1 MGTGVPCLFD
11 GAPYTADRSVP
22 DSREPGFRRS
32 GARDPARLRSS
43 RSLEHAARLKVP
55 GEASDMSAE
64 TRSDPTAPRRTPGGG
79 EEPATASGSRKS
91 KRRRPLG
98 RGDTPFD
105 RFLREHREAGTLRR
119 LTGLRGASNR
129 VAASHLIRAWRD
141 RPVLYVTPHSRASD
155 TAILALRGLLGERPE
170 ASRIHSFPRHDTLP
184 FDRFSPQPFLV
195 SQRMQVLHR
204 LIERPSSDTT
214 RRPGTAP
221 DPDPIIVAPRSA
233 LALRVPSRQDLRKA
247 TERISVG
254 ESVDRDALV
263 TRLVGRG
270 YQRMAL
276 VEEPGEVAVRGDVID
291 VFPPQLDRPVRI
303 ELWGDEVD
311 SIRRFDPASQRS
323 ETKSSTVLL
332 PPPRELLF
340 DREDIIERSEEI
352 RSLGLEQGVPA
363 TEIDALIDSLLRGS
377 IPPGAESLAPLIQP
391 ERETVFDYLPADTLV
406 LLEEPE
412 EGASRLEQIVAEV
425 GDHLEA
431 AKGARLTVPVEGL
444 MLSAD
449 QVEAALDDRQPIRIE
464 RIDIEV
470 AADEIGRHRIQ
481 TGTHDDLR
489 RELATSRSQEH
500 ALSPLA
506 DRCREWLGEGWRV
519 VLACHSLSNAVRLR
533 TLLADYGLDGPIA
546 TDPRPVW
553 HWSMPGRLE
562 FRVVDLTEG
571 FVWPGQSLAIVTDE
585 EALGI
590 RERRRT
596 RTGWREG
603 QKLDGIAQLA
613 PGDFLVH
620 ADHGIGIY
628 RGLVELNAGGTSS
641 ELLAI
646 EYLGSD
652 KLFLPVDRLSR
663 VQRYGAADGVKP
675 RIDKLGGE
683 TWQKTRRRVKA
694 SLRNMAGELLAL
706 HAAREL
712 APGHAFSPR
721 DEAMIEFEAG
731 FPYEETPDQMAAID
745 EVFADMQRPKP
756 MDRLVCGDV
765 GYGKTEVAIRAALRA
780 ALDGKQVAILTPTTV
795 LCQQHFENFQ
805 KRFENQPVRVDMLSR
820 FCTPKQ
826 SRETL
831 EGLATGAVDI
841 VIATH
846 RILHKKVQ
854 WKDLGLLI
862 VDEEQRFGV
871 AHKERI
877 KKLKK
882 TVDVLT
888 LTATPI
894 PRTLQMA
901 FTGIRDLSVIETP
914 PVDRLAIRT
923 QVCRFDEGLI
933 REAIL
938 REIGRGG
945 QVFFLHNRVRTIDA
959 MREMLARVVP
969 EVRVMVAHGQM
980 KERELEDRIHAFLRE
995 EADVLLCTT
1004 IIESGVD
1011 MPNVNTILVNRADA
1025 MGLAQLY
1032 QLRGRVGR
1040 SARRA
1045 YAYLLVPT
1053 QIGALS
1059 GDARK
1064 RLEAIQDLSE
1074 LGAGFRLANLDLEIR
1089 GAGDLLGSEQS
1100 GNLRSV
1106 GYETYM
1112 EMLEETIEELRG
1124 QVHEE
1129 WIDPEIKLP
1138 VVGRLP
1144 ETYVPDVSQRL
1155 VLYKRL
1161 SSAHDENEVALIRDE
1176 LLDRFGRL
1184 PAEAANLIEV
1194 ILLKIA
1200 ARRLG
1205 IVRIEMLRGEFVL
1218 QVAPKSQID
1227 PERLVRLL
1235 SHARGG
1241 LRVTPEQ
1248 RLIAKAPGPEGGAEA
1263 LFDAARTLLRKL
1275 SGK

>member
-1 MGTGVPCLFD
+1 
-11 GAPYTADRSVP
+11 
-22 DSREPGFRRS
+22 
-32 GARDPARLRSS
+32 
-43 RSLEHAARLKVP
+43 
-55 GEASDMSAE
+55 MSAE
-64 TRSDPTAPRRTPGGG
+64 AKADSSMAKG
-79 EEPATASGSRKS
+79 SGSGGS
-91 KRRRPLG
+91 NPPKRRGAVR

-105 RFLREHREAGTLRR
+105 RFVRDEREKGRLTR

-129 VAASHLIRAWRD
+129 VAASHLIRAHGD
-141 RPVLYVTPHSRASD
+141 GPVLYVTAHSRAAD
-155 TAILALRGLLGERPE
+155 AAALALRGLLGDREDATRIRP
-170 ASRIHSFPRHDTLP
+170 FPRHDTLP

-195 SQRMQVLHR
+195 SQRMEILH
-204 LIERPSSDTT
+204 LLDQCLLGGDEV
-214 RRPGTAP
+214 A
-221 DPDPIIVAPRSA
+221 PIIIAPRSA
-233 LALRVPSRQDLRKA
+233 LALRLPSRQKLRA
-247 TERISVG
+247 STQRVSVA
-254 ESVDRDALV
+254 ESLDRDVLV
-263 TRLVGRG
+263 AKLVGLG

-276 VEEPGEVAVRGDVID
+276 VEEPGEVAVRGDIVD
-291 VFPPQLDRPVRI
+291 VFPPHLPKPLRI
-303 ELWGDEVD
+303 ELWGDEID
-311 SIRRFDPASQRS
+311 SIRSFDPASQRS
-323 ETKSSTVLL
+323 QTKCSTALL

-340 DREDIIERSEEI
+340 DREDIIEHSDEI
-352 RSLGLEQGVPA
+352 RARAKTQGIASAEVD
-363 TEIDALIDSLLRGS
+363 TLIDSLLRGHL
-377 IPPGAESLAPLIQP
+377 PAGTESLAPLIAP
-391 ERETVFDYLPADTLV
+391 DLESFFDYLPDDTLV
-406 LLEEPE
+406 LVEEPD
-412 EGASRLEQIVAEV
+412 EGAVRLEKIFGEIASNL
-425 GDHLEA
+425 DA
-431 AKGARLTVPVEGL
+431 AAGERLTVPIESL
-444 MLSAD
+444 LLSAD
-449 QVEAALDDRQPIRIE
+449 DVSAALDASSAIRIE
-464 RIDIEV
+464 RLDIEQSLG
-470 AADEIGRHRIQ
+470 ETGRHRVETQ
-481 TGTHDDLR
+481 TQDELR
-489 RELATSRSQEH
+489 RDLATSRSLEH
-500 ALSPLA
+500 ALTPLV
-506 DRCREWLGEGWRV
+506 DRCRDWLSDRWRV
-519 VLACHSLSNAVRLR
+519 VIACGSLSSAERLR
-533 TLLADYGLDGPIA
+533 TLLGEYELEGQVA

-553 HWSMPGRLE
+553 YWSLPGRLE
-562 FRVVDLTEG
+562 FRVVDLTAG
-571 FVWPGQSLAIVTDE
+571 FVWPEQALAVVTDE
-585 EALGI
+585 EIFGV
-590 RERRRT
+590 RERRKS

-628 RGLVELNAGGTSS
+628 RGLMELKAGGAAS

-646 EYLGSD
+646 EYLGAD

-683 TWQKTRRRVKA
+683 TWEKTKGKVQK
-694 SLRNMAGELLAL
+694 SLRNMAGELLSL

-712 APGHAFSPR
+712 APGFSFSER
-721 DEAMIEFEAG
+721 DTALEEFEAG
-731 FPYEETPDQMAAID
+731 FEYEETPDQMAAID
-745 EVFADMQRPKP
+745 DVLADMALSKP

-805 KRFENQPVRVDMLSR
+805 ERFKDQPIQVDMLSR
-820 FCTPKQ
+820 FCLPKEA
-826 SRETL
+826 RATL
-831 EGLATGAVDI
+831 EGLATGRVDV

-846 RILHKKVQ
+846 RILQKNVH
-854 WKDLGLLI
+854 WNDLGLLV

-877 KKLKK
+877 KKIKK

-938 REIGRGG
+938 REIRRGG

-959 MREMLARVVP
+959 MHEMLSRIVP
-969 EVRVMVAHGQM
+969 EVKIMVAHGQM
-980 KERELEDRIHAFLRE
+980 KERQLEDRIHGFLRK

-1025 MGLAQLY
+1025 LGLAQLY

-1040 SARRA
+1040 SPRRA

-1053 QIGALS
+1053 ELGSLS
-1059 GDARK
+1059 GDAQK

-1112 EMLEETIEELRG
+1112 EMLEETIEELSG
-1124 QVHEE
+1124 QAHEE

-1144 ETYVPDVSQRL
+1144 EDYVPDVSQRL

-1161 SSAHDENEVALIRDE
+1161 SSARDENEVALIRDE

-1184 PAEAANLIEV
+1184 PSEAENLLEV
-1194 ILLKIA
+1194 IRLKIA

-1205 IVRIEMLRGEFVL
+1205 IVRIESSRGEIVL

-1227 PERLVRLL
+1227 PDRLVQLL
-1235 SHARGG
+1235 SHARSG

-1248 RLIAKAPGPEGGAEA
+1248 RLIAKAPGPEGGPAA
-1263 LFDAARTLLRKL
+1263 LFDATRSLLRKL
-1275 SGK
+1275 SGS

>member
-1 MGTGVPCLFD
+1 
-11 GAPYTADRSVP
+11 
-22 DSREPGFRRS
+22 
-32 GARDPARLRSS
+32 
-43 RSLEHAARLKVP
+43 
-55 GEASDMSAE
+55 MSAE
-64 TRSDPTAPRRTPGGG
+64 AKTGSTMTDGPNKRTRRASPR
-79 EEPATASGSRKS
+79 
-91 KRRRPLG
+91 

-105 RFLREHREAGTLRR
+105 RFVREEREGGRLAR
-119 LTGLRGASNR
+119 LTGLRGAANR
-129 VAASHLIRAWRD
+129 VAASHLIRAHGD
-141 RPVLYVTPHSRASD
+141 RPVLYVTPHSRAAD
-155 TAILALRGLLGERPE
+155 AAALALRGLLGERE
-170 ASRIHSFPRHDTLP
+170 DATRIRAFPRHDTLP

-195 SQRMQVLHR
+195 SQRMEILHR
-204 LIERPSSDTT
+204 LDQSLLGSDETS
-214 RRPGTAP
+214 
-221 DPDPIIVAPRSA
+221 PIIIAPRSA
-233 LALRVPSRQDLRKA
+233 LALRVPSRQTLRA
-247 TERISVG
+247 STQRISVAD
-254 ESVDRDALV
+254 SLDRDLLV
-263 TRLVGRG
+263 ARLVGLG

-276 VEEPGEVAVRGDVID
+276 VEEPGEVAVRGDIVD
-291 VFPPQLDRPVRI
+291 VFPPQLAKPLRI

-311 SIRRFDPASQRS
+311 SIRSFDPASQRS
-323 ETKSSTVLL
+323 QTKCSTAVL

-340 DREDIIERSEEI
+340 DREDVIERSDGI
-352 RSLGLEQGVPA
+352 RARAEEQGIA
-363 TEIDALIDSLLRGS
+363 IAEIDTLIDSLLRGHL
-377 IPPGAESLAPLIQP
+377 PAGAESLAPLIQP
-391 ERETVFDYLPADTLV
+391 ELERFFDYLPHDVLV
-406 LLEEPE
+406 LVEEPE
-412 EGASRLEQIVAEV
+412 EGADRLEKIFGEIASNL
-425 GDHLEA
+425 DA
-431 AKGARLTVPVEGL
+431 AVDERLTVPIGSL
-444 MLSAD
+444 MLTSDEVSTAL
-449 QVEAALDDRQPIRIE
+449 EACEAIRIE
-464 RIDIEV
+464 RLDIELS
-470 AADEIGRHRIQ
+470 ANETGRHRVETQ
-481 TGTHDDLR
+481 THDELR
-489 RELATSRSQEH
+489 RELATSRSHEH
-500 ALSPLA
+500 ALTPLV
-506 DRCREWLGEGWRV
+506 DRCRDWLLDRWRV
-519 VLACHSLSNAVRLR
+519 VIACSSLSSAERLR
-533 TLLADYGLDGPIA
+533 SLLGDYDLDGQVA

-553 HWSMPGRLE
+553 HWSLPGRLE
-562 FRVVDLTEG
+562 FRVVDLGEG
-571 FVWPGQSLAIVTDE
+571 FVWPGQELAVVTDE
-585 EALGI
+585 EIFGV
-590 RERRRT
+590 RERRRS

-628 RGLVELNAGGTSS
+628 RGLMELKAGGTSS

-646 EYLGSD
+646 EYLGTD

-683 TWQKTRRRVKA
+683 TWEKTKRKVKK
-694 SLRNMAGELLAL
+694 SLRNMAGELLSL
-706 HAAREL
+706 HAVREL
-712 APGHAFSPR
+712 APGFSFSER
-721 DEAMIEFEAG
+721 DTALEEFEAG
-731 FPYEETPDQMAAID
+731 FAYEETPDQMAAID
-745 EVFADMQRPKP
+745 DVLADMALSKP

-780 ALDGKQVAILTPTTV
+780 ALDGKQVVILTPTTV

-805 KRFENQPVRVDMLSR
+805 ERFKDQPIQVDMLSR
-820 FCTPKQ
+820 FCTPKE
-826 SRETL
+826 SRTTL
-831 EGLATGAVDI
+831 EGLATGRVDI

-846 RILHKKVQ
+846 RILQKNVQ
-854 WKDLGLLI
+854 WNDLGLLI

-871 AHKERI
+871 THKERI

-882 TVDVLT
+882 TIDVLT

-938 REIGRGG
+938 REIRRGG
-945 QVFFLHNRVRTIDA
+945 QVFFLHNRVRTIEA
-959 MREMLARVVP
+959 MHETISRIVP
-969 EVRVMVAHGQM
+969 EVRIIVAHGQM
-980 KERELEDRIHAFLRE
+980 KERQLEDRIHGFLRK

-1004 IIESGVD
+1004 IIESGID

-1025 MGLAQLY
+1025 LGLAQLY

-1040 SARRA
+1040 SSRRA
-1045 YAYLLVPT
+1045 YAYLLLPT
-1053 QIGALS
+1053 ELGSLS
-1059 GDARK
+1059 GDAQK

-1112 EMLEETIEELRG
+1112 EMLEETIEELSG
-1124 QVHEE
+1124 QAHEE
-1129 WIDPEIKLP
+1129 WIDPEIKLS

-1144 ETYVPDVSQRL
+1144 EDYVPEVSQRL

-1161 SSAHDENEVALIRDE
+1161 SSARDENEVALIRDE

-1184 PAEAANLIEV
+1184 PSEAENLLEV
-1194 ILLKIA
+1194 IRLKIA

-1205 IVRIEMLRGEFVL
+1205 ILRIETSRGEIVL

-1227 PERLVRLL
+1227 PDRLVQLL
-1235 SHARGG
+1235 SHARSG

-1248 RLIAKAPGPEGGAEA
+1248 RLISKAPGPEGGAAA
-1263 LFDAARTLLRKL
+1263 LFDATRSLLRKL
-1275 SGK
+1275 SGS

>member
-1 MGTGVPCLFD
+1 
-11 GAPYTADRSVP
+11 
-22 DSREPGFRRS
+22 
-32 GARDPARLRSS
+32 
-43 RSLEHAARLKVP
+43 
-55 GEASDMSAE
+55 MSAE
-64 TRSDPTAPRRTPGGG
+64 AKADSTALTGSDEAKTR
-79 EEPATASGSRKS
+79 
-91 KRRRPLG
+91 KRRGSPR

-105 RFLREHREAGTLRR
+105 RFLREERGRGQLAR
-119 LTGLRGASNR
+119 LTGLRGAANH
-129 VAASHLIRAWRD
+129 VAASHLIRAAGD
-141 RPVLYVTPHSRASD
+141 HPVLYVTAHSRSAD
-155 TAILALRGLLGERPE
+155 AAALALRGLLGERE
-170 ASRIHSFPRHDTLP
+170 DATRIRAFPRHDTLP
-184 FDRFSPQPFLV
+184 FGRFSPQPFLV
-195 SQRMQVLHR
+195 SQRMEILHR
-204 LIERPSSDTT
+204 LDESLLGRDETS
-214 RRPGTAP
+214 
-221 DPDPIIVAPRSA
+221 PIIIAPRSA
-233 LALRVPSRQDLRKA
+233 LALRVPSREKLRAA
-247 TERISVG
+247 TERISVAA
-254 ESVDRDALV
+254 SLDRDALL

-276 VEEPGEVAVRGDVID
+276 VEEPGEVAVRGDIVD
-291 VFPPQLDRPVRI
+291 VFPPQLAKPVRI

-311 SIRRFDPASQRS
+311 SIRSFDPASQRS
-323 ETKSSTVLL
+323 QAKCSTALL

-340 DREDIIERSEEI
+340 DREDIIERSDGIRARAAEQEI
-352 RSLGLEQGVPA
+352 PTA
-363 TEIDALIDSLLRGS
+363 EIDGLIDSLLRGHL
-377 IPPGAESLAPLIQP
+377 PAGAESLAPLIQP
-391 ERETVFDYLPADTLV
+391 DLESFFDYLPEDALV
-406 LLEEPE
+406 LIEEPA
-412 EGASRLEQIVAEV
+412 EGADRLEKIFDEIASN
-425 GDHLEA
+425 LIA
-431 AKGARLTVPVEGL
+431 ASGVRLTVPIESLLLTADDVGTALEAH
-444 MLSAD
+444 SA
-449 QVEAALDDRQPIRIE
+449 IRIE
-464 RIDIEV
+464 RLDIELS
-470 AADEIGRHRIQ
+470 AEETGRHRVETQ
-481 TGTHDDLR
+481 TQDDLR
-489 RELATSRSQEH
+489 RALATSRSLER
-500 ALSPLA
+500 ALTPLV
-506 DRCREWLGEGWRV
+506 DRCRDWLSDRWRV
-519 VLACHSLSNAVRLR
+519 VIACSSLSSAERLR
-533 TLLADYGLDGPIA
+533 ALLGEYDLDGQVA

-553 HWSMPGRLE
+553 YWSLPGRLE
-562 FRVVDLTEG
+562 FRIVDLTEG
-571 FVWPGQSLAIVTDE
+571 FVWPNQALAVITDE
-585 EALGI
+585 EIFGI
-590 RERRRT
+590 RERRKS

-628 RGLVELNAGGTSS
+628 RGLMELKAGGTSS

-646 EYLGSD
+646 EYLGAD
-652 KLFLPVDRLSR
+652 RLFLPVDRLSR
-663 VQRYGAADGVKP
+663 IQRYGAADGVKP

-683 TWQKTRRRVKA
+683 TWEKTKGKVKK
-694 SLRNMAGELLAL
+694 SLRNMAGELLSL

-712 APGHAFSPR
+712 APGFSFSRR
-721 DEAMIEFEAG
+721 DAALEEFEAG
-731 FPYEETPDQMAAID
+731 FAYEETPDQMAAID
-745 EVFADMQRPKP
+745 DVLGDMALSKP

-780 ALDGKQVAILTPTTV
+780 ALDGKQAVILTPTTV

-805 KRFENQPVRVDMLSR
+805 ERFKDQPIRVDMLSR
-820 FCTPKQ
+820 FCGPKE

-831 EGLATGAVDI
+831 EGLATGRVDI

-846 RILHKKVQ
+846 RILQKNVQ
-854 WKDLGLLI
+854 WHDLGLLVI
-862 VDEEQRFGV
+862 DEEQRFGV

-877 KKLKK
+877 KRLKK

-938 REIGRGG
+938 REIRRGG

-959 MREMLARVVP
+959 MHEMLARIVP
-969 EVRVMVAHGQM
+969 EVRIMIAHGQM
-980 KERELEDRIHAFLRE
+980 KERQLEDRVHGFLRK

-1004 IIESGVD
+1004 IIESGID

-1025 MGLAQLY
+1025 FGLAQLY

-1040 SARRA
+1040 SHRRA

-1053 QIGALS
+1053 EVGSLS
-1059 GDARK
+1059 GDAQK

-1112 EMLEETIEELRG
+1112 EMLEETIEELSG
-1124 QVHEE
+1124 QAHEE

-1144 ETYVPDVSQRL
+1144 ESYVPDVSQRL

-1161 SSAHDENEVALIRDE
+1161 SSARDENEVALIRDE
-1176 LLDRFGRL
+1176 LLDRFGRV
-1184 PAEAANLIEV
+1184 PSEAENLLEV
-1194 ILLKIA
+1194 IRLKIA

-1205 IVRIEMLRGEFVL
+1205 IVRIETSRGEIVL

-1227 PERLVRLL
+1227 PDRLVQLL
-1235 SHARGG
+1235 SHARSG

-1248 RLIAKAPGPEGGAEA
+1248 RLIAKAPGPEGGAAA
-1263 LFDAARTLLRKL
+1263 LFDAARSLLRKL
-1275 SGK
+1275 SGS

>member
-1 MGTGVPCLFD
+1 
-11 GAPYTADRSVP
+11 
-22 DSREPGFRRS
+22 
-32 GARDPARLRSS
+32 
-43 RSLEHAARLKVP
+43 
-55 GEASDMSAE
+55 MSAE
-64 TRSDPTAPRRTPGGG
+64 AKAQVGM
-79 EEPATASGSRKS
+79 
-91 KRRRPLG
+91 KRRRSTP

-105 RFLREHREAGTLRR
+105 RLIREKGKANELTR
-119 LTGLRGASNR
+119 LTGLRGAANR
-129 VAASHLIRAWRD
+129 VAASHLIRAHGD
-141 RPVLYVTPHSRASD
+141 RPVLYITAHSRAAD
-155 TAILALRGLLGERPE
+155 DAALALRGMLGERE
-170 ASRIHSFPRHDTLP
+170 DTSRIRAFPRHDTLP

-195 SQRMQVLHR
+195 SQRMEVLHLLDQALDGR
-204 LIERPSSDTT
+204 EQASPIVI
-214 RRPGTAP
+214 AP
-221 DPDPIIVAPRSA
+221 MAA
-233 LALRVPSRQDLRKA
+233 LALRVPARNLLRES

-254 ESVDRDALV
+254 ASLDRDLLAA
-263 TRLVGRG
+263 RLVGRG

-276 VEEPGEVAVRGDVID
+276 VEEPGEIAIRGDIVDIY
-291 VFPPQLDRPVRI
+291 PPQLANPVRI

-311 SIRRFDPASQRS
+311 SIRSFDPASQRS
-323 ETKSSTVLL
+323 QTKSATVLL

-340 DREDIIERSEEI
+340 DRDGIVDCEPAI
-352 RSLGLEQGVPA
+352 RENAAEQGVSMA
-363 TEIDALIDSLLRGS
+363 DVDRLIDSLLRGHL
-377 IPPGAESLAPLIQP
+377 PPGAESLAPLIQP
-391 ERETVFDYLPADTLV
+391 DQESFFAYLSEQVLV

-412 EGASRLEQIVAEV
+412 EAVAHLDEV
-425 GDHLEA
+425 FAEIESNHLA
-431 AKGARLTVPVEGL
+431 AKGERLTVPIESLLLSTDEISNGL
-444 MLSAD
+444 AG
-449 QVEAALDDRQPIRIE
+449 LDPIRLE
-464 RIDIEV
+464 RLDIELAV
-470 AADEIGRHRIQ
+470 DERGRHVFETQ
-481 TGTHDDLR
+481 TQDELR
-489 RELATSRSQEH
+489 RDLVSSRSHEH
-500 ALSPLA
+500 ALTPLA
-506 DRCREWLGEGWRV
+506 DRCHAWLAERWRV
-519 VLACHSLSNAVRLR
+519 VIACSTLSIAERIHS
-533 TLLADYGLDGPIA
+533 LLADYDLDGQVA

-553 HWSMPGRLE
+553 HWSLPGRLE
-562 FRVVDLTEG
+562 IRVVDLDEG
-571 FVWPGQSLAIVTDE
+571 FIWPDQSLAVMTDE
-585 EALGI
+585 EIFGR
-590 RERRRT
+590 RERRKNRP
-596 RTGWREG
+596 GWREG

-628 RGLVELNAGGTSS
+628 RGLKELKAGGTSS

-675 RIDKLGGE
+675 RLDKLGGE
-683 TWQKTRRRVKA
+683 TWEKTKGKVKA
-694 SLRNMAGELLAL
+694 SLRNMAGELLSL

-712 APGHAFSPR
+712 APGFSFSAR
-721 DEAMIEFEAG
+721 DTHFEEFEAG
-731 FPYEETPDQMAAID
+731 FAYEETPDQMAAID
-745 EVFADMQRPKP
+745 DVLEDMQSGKP

-795 LCQQHFENFQ
+795 LCQQHFETFQ
-805 KRFENQPVRVDMLSR
+805 ERFKDQPIQVEMLSR
-820 FCTPKQ
+820 FCSPKD
-826 SRETL
+826 SRATL
-831 EGLATGAVDI
+831 EGMATGRVDI

-846 RILHKKVQ
+846 RILQKNVH
-854 WKDLGLLI
+854 WHDLGLLV

-877 KKLKK
+877 KKIKK

-938 REIGRGG
+938 REIRRGG
-945 QVFFLHNRVRTIDA
+945 QVFFLHNRVRTIEA
-959 MREMLARVVP
+959 MHEMLTRIVP
-969 EVRVMVAHGQM
+969 EVRIMVAHGQM
-980 KERELEDRIHAFLRE
+980 KERLLEDRIHAFLRRE
-995 EADVLLCTT
+995 SDVLLCTT

-1025 MGLAQLY
+1025 LGLAQLY

-1040 SARRA
+1040 SPRRA

-1053 QIGALS
+1053 QIGSLS
-1059 GDARK
+1059 GDAQK

-1112 EMLEETIEELRG
+1112 EMLEETVEELSGRA
-1124 QVHEE
+1124 HEE

-1144 ETYVPDVSQRL
+1144 DDYVADVSQRL

-1161 SSAHDENEVALIRDE
+1161 SSARDENEVALIRDE

-1184 PAEAANLIEV
+1184 PGEAENLLEV
-1194 ILLKIA
+1194 IRIKIL

-1205 IVRIEMLRGEFVL
+1205 IVRIETARGEIVL
-1218 QVAPKSQID
+1218 QVASKSQID
-1227 PERLVRLL
+1227 PDRLVQLL
-1235 SHARGG
+1235 SLARGG

-1248 RLIAKAPGPEGGAEA
+1248 RLISKAPGPEGGPAA
-1263 LFDAARTLLRKL
+1263 LFDATRTLLRKL
-1275 SGK
+1275 SGN